1 MHAMQKCNTAI
12 HNTLLSLSLGIKN
25 LLKNIVPVG
34 FPSEMI
40 NRVVIPYSD
49 EVLPSLRSCFSV
61 SGTLVRLFMLFTVL
75 KTFLRSWHL
84 ARISER

>member
-40 NRVVIPYSD
+40 NRR
-49 EVLPSLRSCFSV
+49 RSSTSV
-61 SGTLVRLFMLFTVL
+61 SVFDSLPCFFMLFTIL
-75 KTFLRSWHL
+75 KTFLLRGTLPGSL
-84 ARISER
+84 RTVSLP